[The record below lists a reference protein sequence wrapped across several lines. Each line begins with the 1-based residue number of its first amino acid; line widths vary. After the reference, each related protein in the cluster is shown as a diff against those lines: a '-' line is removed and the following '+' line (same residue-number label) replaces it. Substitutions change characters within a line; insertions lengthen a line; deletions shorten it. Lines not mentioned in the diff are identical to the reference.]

1 MRARSVFVALSFAVA
16 GCKGSAMSTS
26 DEPPKTVTVEQVP
39 PSAAP
44 TGEVAIGD
52 PVQAPAPT
60 MPPVRGLPQIGSA
73 CPPPEPA
80 PQGARTGRSGAP
92 IAVCG
97 TKARVSLR
105 WDPHTTMNAFAK
117 NELPCTLVSVDKKKT
132 PREQLGESHQAC
144 TADGRIYALSACMM
158 CRLPQAGWS
167 AVGLIAEMTREQ
179 SLTLQAK
186 LGLSEA
192 APLRTT
198 DDWQK
203 AITAASS

>member
-1 MRARSVFVALSFAVA
+1 MRARSVFVALSIAVA

-39 PSAAP
+39 PMAAP
-44 TGEVAIGD
+44 TGEVAIGE
-52 PVQAPAPT
+52 PVQALAPT
-60 MPPVRGLPQIGSA
+60 LPFVRGLPQIGSA

-80 PQGARTGRSGAP
+80 AQGARTGHSAGSLA
-92 IAVCG
+92 CG
-97 TKARVSLR
+97 TKARVSVR

-117 NELPCTLVSVDKKKT
+117 NELPCTLVSVDKKKA
-132 PREQLGESHQAC
+132 PREQLGESRQAC
-144 TADGRIYALSACMM
+144 TAEGRVYALSACMM

-192 APLRTT
+192 APLTT
-198 DDWQK
+198 TEAWQK
-203 AITAASS
+203 AITAAAS